1 MTYLTPA
8 GVMHTDI
15 LQELYIEIVHS
26 CRSHAWRYLTPAGV
40 IHIDILTPVGVIHRN
55 T

>member
-15 LQELYIEIVHS
+15 LQESCIENVHS
-26 CRSHAWRYLTPAGV
+26 CRSHAWRYLTPEGV
-40 IHIDILTPVGVIHRN
+40 IHIDILTPVGVIQRN